1 MRLLT
6 ARYLTTLCAAFATFA
21 SSVLFGAEPSK
32 TALPVVA
39 PEEVQMDAATLNRID
54 ALVEEAIADGQTP
67 GAVVAIGR
75 GNKLAFLR
83 AYGDRQTEPT
93 VEKATADTLY
103 DLASVTKVSSTAI
116 GIAIL
121 VERYRAGCVR
131 ANRWRTCLPPD
142 WAHGARFAHH
152 HRHLKHAE

>member
-1 MRLLT
+1 MRLYAT
-6 ARYLTTLCAAFATFA
+6 RYLAAFCA
-21 SSVLFGAEPSK
+21 SFVAAFVALGTSVLWSAEPSK

-103 DLASVTKVSSTAI
+103 DLA
-116 GIAIL
+116 
-121 VERYRAGCVR
+121 
-131 ANRWRTCLPPD
+131 
-142 WAHGARFAHH
+142 
-152 HRHLKHAE
+152 